1 MKVKSTMTT
10 VVAFGLLALLVGLG
24 GGTGDDLDE
33 LILSRGRISTVL
45 KVMPASQ
52 PGRWVLVCDRIDFPG
67 GTVSLA
73 ASPLWSLDIRPVLP
87 GPERLAPILKEDGDD
102 LKYRLDGGAAL
113 PLPRSQLR
121 LSKLGDSAARLEWLS
136 VPDPYGG
143 LLDVS
148 MEFSLTRQGFQVQL
162 EASRRGNEAAL
173 IISALYPVLHLE
185 KLGDQSSDD
194 FFIHPLV
201 GDALFRNPLASGI
214 CYKDLEEDYARGWT
228 LAYPGEVQLQMEMF
242 YSETERYGFILMA
255 LDPRGRLKKLMGL
268 RRDGPAGHYLEFY
281 VRAYQE
287 VEATS
292 KEEAV
297 AAMQRFRS
305 PYPVAVEGFIGD
317 WHDGADLYRERTMEL
332 APAFLA
338 GGTLH
343 DQRDDPLGPHEEQLM
358 AVGINYHVPSSVSY
372 NDPDTYLRLLDTIE
386 FFHDWGLNVIVIL
399 PGIIKNPP
407 ASHDGL
413 GRDAV
418 PSTLREGVAEFVDKL
433 FDLPGVVGVIFNRD
447 AGGWP
452 LEPGS
457 ATWEAAQEHGREGI
471 VWNAD
476 GTMFKRTPTA
486 TKGCSGSE
494 WLRERRLENLA
505 SIFEQSRE
513 GGRRGF
519 SGAFIS
525 GSAAYP
531 QPCYAPALFG
541 LPDHRHPVGGG
552 DYNTRAFREVGA
564 ELAERYAPTAPAPF
578 VLMSERGH
586 EWLIG
591 RYVAFQVARSVPF
604 FAASLGHG
612 GRYNCGW
619 QPLPLTAY
627 VWHDYLLMACEGTL
641 LSALVRNVDW
651 DPEAGEAYDGAIY
664 KLAYEAIVTGRIP
677 GVSLIAADTM
687 SKRGE
692 VYLSL
697 DGAYGYL
704 GEPPPGY
711 DHLVADLAPGAR
723 KVREYVRAL
732 GQLRALAREWLVFGR
747 MLPSG
752 ELESPKIEFQ
762 AETVGAHGR
771 VAVREVRLPAVLGGA
786 YRSPDGHVGLFA
798 ANTSPNPVKFGWRFT
813 PAEWG
818 LEGGKTYLLVRHPL
832 PGDADQPPPDEVV
845 GEVAVTDPEAEL
857 ALPELELAGR
867 DSLRS
872 LLWLE
877 LMEKR

>member
-1 MKVKSTMTT
+1 MRSVATI
-10 VVAFGLLALLVGLG
+10 VVVLGLLALLACLG
-24 GGTGDDLDE
+24 GGTGDRLDE
-33 LILSRGRISTVL
+33 LTLSQGRISAVL
-45 KVMPASQ
+45 KIIPAST
-52 PGRWVLVCDRIDFPG
+52 PGKWVLICDHLSFPG

-73 ASPLWSLDIRPVLP
+73 TSPLWSLDIRPVLP
-87 GPERLAPILKEDGDD
+87 EPERLAPILKEDGDD
-102 LKYRLDGGAAL
+102 LRYRLDGGAAL
-113 PLPRSQLR
+113 PLPRSKLA
-121 LSKLGDSAARLEWLS
+121 LSKLGDSAAKLEWLS

-148 MEFSLTRQGFQVQL
+148 MEFSLTRRGFQVQL
-162 EASRRGNEAAL
+162 EASRRAI
-173 IISALYPVLHLE
+173 IISALYPVLHLT
-185 KLGDQSSDD
+185 KLGAQSSDD
-194 FFIHPLV
+194 LFIHPLV
-201 GDALFRNPLASGI
+201 GDALFRNPLANGI

-242 YSETERYGFILMA
+242 YSGTEKYGFILMA

-268 RRDGPAGHYLEFY
+268 RREGTSGRYLEFY

-305 PYPVAVEGFIGD
+305 SYPVAVEGFIGD
-317 WHDGADLYRERTMEL
+317 WYDGADLYRQRTMEMS
-332 APAFLA
+332 PAFLES
-338 GGTLH
+338 GTLH

-386 FFHDWGLNVIVIL
+386 FFHRWGLKVVVIL
-399 PGIIKNPP
+399 PGIISDPP
-407 ASHDGL
+407 ASNDGL

-418 PSTLREGVAEFVDKL
+418 PSTLRDGVADFVDKL
-433 FDLPGVVGVIFNRD
+433 FDHPGVVGVIFNRD

-457 ATWEAAQEHGREGI
+457 ATWEVAQEHGRQGI

-476 GTMFKRTPTA
+476 GDMFKRTPTA

-494 WLRERRLENLA
+494 WLHERRLENLA
-505 SIFEQSRE
+505 SIFEQARA
-513 GGRRGF
+513 GGLRGF

-552 DYNTRAFREVGA
+552 DYNTREFREVGT

-612 GRYNCGW
+612 GRYNYGW
-619 QPLPLTAY
+619 QPLPLTVY
-627 VWHDYLLMACEGTL
+627 VWHDYLLMASEGTL
-641 LSALVRNVDW
+641 LSTLVRNIDW
-651 DPEAGEAYDGAIY
+651 DPDAGEAYDGAIY
-664 KLAYEAIVTGRIP
+664 KRAYEAIVTGRIP
-677 GVSLIAADTM
+677 GISMVAADSTA
-687 SKRGE
+687 KRGD

-704 GEPPPGY
+704 TEPPPGY
-711 DHLVADLAPGAR
+711 DHVVADLAPGAR
-723 KVREYVRAL
+723 KVREYVRML
-732 GQLRALAREWLVFGR
+732 GQLRALARDWLVFGR
-747 MLPSG
+747 MLPPG
-752 ELESPKIEFQ
+752 RMESPRIKFE
-762 AETVGAHGR
+762 AELAVGG
-771 VAVREVRLPAVLGGA
+771 VQEVSLPAVLVGV
-786 YRSPDGHVGLFA
+786 YRAPDGRVGLFA
-798 ANTSPNPVKFGWRFT
+798 ANTSRDPVTFRWHFT
-813 PAEWG
+813 PADWG
-818 LEGGKTYLLVRHPL
+818 LEQGKTYLLVRHLL
-832 PGDADQPPPDEVV
+832 PGGADQPPDEVV
-845 GEVAVTDPEAEL
+845 GEIVVADPETGL
-857 ALPELELAGR
+857 TLPELELAGR
-867 DSLRS
+867 DSLES

-877 LMEKR
+877 LVKQ